1 MKKQFEEAEIE
12 ILELEQEDVI
22 CTSGVGDID
31 PLQPGTDPW
40 A

>member
-1 MKKQFEEAEIE
+1 MSQPISVQDK
-12 ILELEQEDVI
+12 LEQEDVI

-40 A
+40 S